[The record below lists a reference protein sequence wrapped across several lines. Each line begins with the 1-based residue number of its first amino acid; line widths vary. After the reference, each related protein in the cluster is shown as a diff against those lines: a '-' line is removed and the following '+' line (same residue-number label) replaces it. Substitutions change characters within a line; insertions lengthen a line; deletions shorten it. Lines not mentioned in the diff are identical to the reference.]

1 MQAVLLRTAIFLLA
15 GIGVLGVGRIS
26 VIHWT
31 GEAFCPMISSLPACY
46 VILIAYSLIVL
57 SMYPR
62 LQKALLVFLIGWVP
76 VTVLAL
82 TGVLGELTGM
92 LQCPHLENG
101 IPQCFISAAF
111 ALTIGLL
118 AWFLFKTEAV
128 KILPHPKRSLRSRGK
143 LP

>member
-1 MQAVLLRTAIFLLA
+1 
-15 GIGVLGVGRIS
+15 
-26 VIHWT
+26 
-31 GEAFCPMISSLPACY
+31 MISSLPACY

-76 VTVLAL
+76 VTILAL
-82 TGVLGELTGM
+82 TGALGELTGM

-128 KILPHPKRSLRSRGK
+128 KISPP
-143 LP
+143 

>member
-26 VIHWT
+26 VMHWT

-46 VILIAYSLIVL
+46 VILITYSLIVL

-76 VTVLAL
+76 VTTLAL
-82 TGVLGELTGM
+82 TGVVGELTGI

-101 IPQCFISAAF
+101 IPQCFISATF
-111 ALTIGLL
+111 ALIIGLL
-118 AWFLFKTEAV
+118 AWFLFKIEAV
-128 KILPHPKRSLRSRGK
+128 KISPP
-143 LP
+143 

>member
-1 MQAVLLRTAIFLLA
+1 MRVVVLRTTILLLA

-31 GEAFCPMISSLPACY
+31 GEASCPMIGSLPACY

-76 VTVLAL
+76 VTTLAL
-82 TGVLGELTGM
+82 AGVVGELTEL

-111 ALTIGLL
+111 ALIIGLL
-118 AWFLFKTEAV
+118 AWFIFKNETV
-128 KILPHPKRSLRSRGK
+128 KISPL
-143 LP
+143 

>member
-76 VTVLAL
+76 VTILAL
-82 TGVLGELTGM
+82 TGALGELTGM

-128 KILPHPKRSLRSRGK
+128 KISPP
-143 LP
+143 

>member
-1 MQAVLLRTAIFLLA
+1 MRAVIFRTAIVLLA

-31 GEAFCPMISSLPACY
+31 GEASCPMISSLPACY
-46 VILIAYSLIVL
+46 IILISYCLIVF

-62 LQKALLVFLIGWVP
+62 LQKTLIVFLIGWVP
-76 VTVLAL
+76 VITLAL
-82 TGVLGELTGM
+82 AGVVGELTDT

-111 ALTIGLL
+111 ALIIGLL
-118 AWFLFKTEAV
+118 AWLLFNIEVV
-128 KILPHPKRSLRSRGK
+128 KIKPS
-143 LP
+143 

>member
-1 MQAVLLRTAIFLLA
+1 MQAAFFRTAIVLLA
-15 GIGVLGVGRIS
+15 GIGALGVGRIS
-26 VIHWT
+26 VMHWT

-76 VTVLAL
+76 VTILAL
-82 TGVLGELTGM
+82 TGVVGELTGI

-111 ALTIGLL
+111 ALIIGLL

-128 KILPHPKRSLRSRGK
+128 KIPPS
-143 LP
+143 

>member
-15 GIGVLGVGRIS
+15 SVGVLGVGRIS
-26 VIHWT
+26 VSHWT
-31 GEAFCPMISSLPACY
+31 GEASCPMISSLPACY

-57 SMYPR
+57 STYPR

-76 VTVLAL
+76 VTILAL
-82 TGVLGELTGM
+82 TGVVGELTGI

-111 ALTIGLL
+111 ASIIGLL
-118 AWFLFKTEAV
+118 AWFLFKIEVV
-128 KILPHPKRSLRSRGK
+128 KIAPS
-143 LP
+143 